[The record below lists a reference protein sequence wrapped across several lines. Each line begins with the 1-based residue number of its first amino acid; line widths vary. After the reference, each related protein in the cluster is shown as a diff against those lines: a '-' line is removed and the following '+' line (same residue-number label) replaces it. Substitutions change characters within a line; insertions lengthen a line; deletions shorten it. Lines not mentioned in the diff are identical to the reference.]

1 LGLALCVGVPSEIRE
16 SDAEYVAYFEEQVE
30 AINGVLE
37 SFGLPPHREPFDVA
51 DERTF
56 ECDMIGYSGLHYLR
70 RLAAHLALG
79 RELPPPGDDGAAS
92 DHVLSDY
99 YRIFDASFA
108 RGESSGIPFQ
118 HLIVHGDAEG
128 YYLPVEFDDV
138 IIPDAS
144 LEIAGGMLGS
154 SHALLRECRELAQAL
169 ELPEGVS
176 LDDDAVFEAVES
188 QGQDADEAK
197 AKWELY
203 GVESYTCLALI
214 KACEASIETGAAVV
228 FA

>member
-1 LGLALCVGVPSEIRE
+1 LGLALCVGVPPEIRE
-16 SDAEYVAYFEEQVE
+16 SDPEYVEYFRQQVE
-30 AINGVLE
+30 AINSVLE
-37 SFGLPPHREPFDVA
+37 SFDLPPHREPFDME
-51 DERTF
+51 DERTV

-92 DHVLSDY
+92 DPVLGDY
-99 YRIFDASFA
+99 DKIFDASFA
-108 RGESSGIPFQ
+108 RGQATGMPYQ

-128 YYLPVEFDDV
+128 YYLPVEFEDV

-154 SHALLRECRELAQAL
+154 SYALLRECRELARAL
-169 ELPEGVS
+169 ELPEELS
-176 LDDDAVFEAVES
+176 PDDEAVFAAVES
-188 QGQDADEAK
+188 QGEGE
-197 AKWELY
+197 AKWERY
-203 GVESYTCLALI
+203 GVESYTCLALT
-214 KACEASIETGAAVV
+214 KACETSIETGAAIV

>member
-1 LGLALCVGVPSEIRE
+1 MGLALCVGVPSEIRE
-16 SDAEYVAYFEEQVE
+16 TDPEYVAYFEEQVE

-37 SFGLPPHREPFDVA
+37 SFGLPPHREPFDVE

-56 ECDMIGYSGLHYLR
+56 ECDMIGFSGLHYLR
-70 RLAAHLALG
+70 RIAAHLALG
-79 RELPPPGDDGAAS
+79 RELPPPGDDDAGS
-92 DHVLSDY
+92 DPVLSDY
-99 YRIFDASFA
+99 YRIFDTSFT
-108 RGESSGIPFQ
+108 RGEATGIPFQ

-154 SHALLRECRELAQAL
+154 SHALLRECRELARAL
-169 ELPEGVS
+169 ELPEDLTLVDER
-176 LDDDAVFEAVES
+176 LWQAVES
-188 QGQDADEAK
+188 QGEGET
-197 AKWELY
+197 KWESY

-214 KACEASIETGAAVV
+214 EACEASVETGAAIV

>member
-16 SDAEYVAYFEEQVE
+16 SDPEYVAYFEEQVE

-37 SFGLPPHREPFDVA
+37 SFGLPPHHEPFDVE

-56 ECDMIGYSGLHYLR
+56 ECEMLGYSGLHYLR

-79 RELPPPGDDGAAS
+79 KGLPPPGDDGAAR
-92 DHVLSDY
+92 DPVLSDY
-99 YRIFDASFA
+99 YKIFDASFA
-108 RGESSGIPFQ
+108 RGQATGMPFQ

-138 IIPDAS
+138 IVPDAS

-154 SHALLRECRELAQAL
+154 SHALLRECRELARAL
-169 ELPEGVS
+169 ELPEDLS
-176 LDDDAVFEAVES
+176 LDDEALFDAVES
-188 QGQDADEAK
+188 QGEGE
-197 AKWELY
+197 AKWERY
-203 GVESYTCLALI
+203 GVESYTCLALM
-214 KACEASIETGAAVV
+214 KACEASVETGAAVV

>member
-1 LGLALCVGVPSEIRE
+1 MGLTLCVGVPSEIRE
-16 SDAEYVAYFEEQVE
+16 SDPEYVNYLEQQVE
-30 AINGVLE
+30 VINGVLE
-37 SFGLPPHREPFDVA
+37 SFGLPPHREPFDVE

-56 ECDMIGYSGLHYLR
+56 ECEMIGYSGLHYLR

-79 RELPPPGDDGAAS
+79 RELPPPGDDGATS
-92 DHVLSDY
+92 DPVLSDY
-99 YRIFDASFA
+99 DRIFDASFA

-118 HLIVHGDAEG
+118 HLIVHDDGEG

-169 ELPEGVS
+169 ELPEGLLLEDESV
-176 LDDDAVFEAVES
+176 LDAVES
-188 QGQDADEAK
+188 QGEGE
-197 AKWELY
+197 AKWERY

-214 KACEASIETGAAVV
+214 EACEASIDTGAAVV

>member
-1 LGLALCVGVPSEIRE
+1 MGLAICVGVPPEIRE
-16 SDAEYVAYFEEQVE
+16 SDPEYVAYFEQQVE
-30 AINGVLE
+30 VINGVLE
-37 SFGLPPHREPFDVA
+37 SYELPLHHEPFDVE

-70 RLAAHLALG
+70 RIAAHLALG

-92 DHVLSDY
+92 DPVLADY
-99 YRIFDASFA
+99 YKIFDASFA
-108 RGESSGIPFQ
+108 RGEATGMPFQ

-128 YYLPVEFDDV
+128 YYLPVEFEDV

-154 SHALLRECRELAQAL
+154 SHTLLRECRELAQAL
-169 ELPEGVS
+169 ELREDLS
-176 LDDDAVFEAVES
+176 LDDDAVWQAVES
-188 QGQDADEAK
+188 QGEGEE
-197 AKWELY
+197 KWERY

-214 KACEASIETGAAVV
+214 KSCEVSVETGAAVV

>member
-1 LGLALCVGVPSEIRE
+1 MSLGLALCVGVPSEIRE
-16 SDAEYVAYFEEQVE
+16 SDPEYVSYFEQQVE

-37 SFGLPPHREPFDVA
+37 SFGLPPHREPFDVE

-56 ECDMIGYSGLHYLR
+56 ECDMIGFSGLHYLR

-79 RELPPPGDDGAAS
+79 KELPPPGDDDAGG
-92 DHVLSDY
+92 DPVLSDY

-108 RGESSGIPFQ
+108 RGEAAGMPFQ

-144 LEIAGGMLGS
+144 LEIAGGMIGS
-154 SHALLRECRELAQAL
+154 SHALLRECRELAREL
-169 ELPEGVS
+169 EIPEGISVEDET
-176 LDDDAVFEAVES
+176 LWEARET
-188 QGQDADEAK
+188 QGEGEK
-197 AKWELY
+197 KWERY
-203 GVESYTCLALI
+203 AIESYTCVGLMR
-214 KACEASIETGAAVV
+214 ACETSIETGAAVI
-228 FA
+228 FAG

>member
-1 LGLALCVGVPSEIRE
+1 MGLALCVGVPPEIRE
-16 SDAEYVAYFEEQVE
+16 SDPEYVAYFEQQVE

-37 SFGLPPHREPFDVA
+37 SFGLPAHREPFDLE

-56 ECDMIGYSGLHYLR
+56 EYDMFGYSGLHYLR
-70 RLAAHLALG
+70 RVAAHLALG
-79 RELPPPGDDGAAS
+79 RVLPEPGEDGAAN
-92 DHVLSDY
+92 DPVLSDY
-99 YRIFDASFA
+99 YRIFDASFT
-108 RGESSGIPFQ
+108 RGQATGIPFQ

-128 YYLPVEFDDV
+128 YYLPVEFEDV

-169 ELPEGVS
+169 ELPADLW
-176 LDDDAVFEAVES
+176 LDDEAVWEAAEN
-188 QGQDADEAK
+188 QGEGEQ
-197 AKWELY
+197 KWERY
-203 GVESYTCLALI
+203 GIETYTCLALI